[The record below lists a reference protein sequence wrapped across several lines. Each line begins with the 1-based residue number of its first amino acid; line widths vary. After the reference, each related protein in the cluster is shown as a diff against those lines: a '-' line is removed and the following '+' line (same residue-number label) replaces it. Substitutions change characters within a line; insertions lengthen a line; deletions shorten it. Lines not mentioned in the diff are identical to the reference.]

1 MQNKTLKIV
10 LDTGFLSSLFKIKRL
25 ELLKRFFCVNCVYIP
40 NAALKE
46 LSRSKFFAEF
56 VSLVASGEDKAD
68 ENKWIVSLNTKTTE
82 ITDERFGP
90 GEREAI
96 ALAKELNALLLID
109 DQSAKKA
116 AEENNINAFSLDV
129 FLKACK
135 AKGLIDAKE
144 MKKILADL
152 KEKDNY
158 NFKSEIEKEL
168 MEY

>member
-1 MQNKTLKIV
+1 MFTFRTPYSV
-10 LDTGFLSSLFKIKRL
+10 
-25 ELLKRFFCVNCVYIP
+25 
-40 NAALKE
+40 LKE
-46 LSRSKFFAEF
+46 LSKSKFFAEF

-68 ENKWIVSLNTKTTE
+68 ENRWVVAINTKTTGL
-82 ITDERFGP
+82 IDERFGY

-109 DQSAKKA
+109 DRTAKKA
-116 AEENNINAFSLDV
+116 AEENSINAFSPDM

-158 NFKSEIEKEL
+158 NFKEEIEKEL
-168 MEY
+168 MKY